1 MSSYN
6 KATIYVKTTPA
17 SMGYLIKADMRCGHC
32 RQYAKRHLDDNPKFV
47 SVCANGN
54 KCKLANYIAD
64 RLPNVEYKILENNN
78 REIVIVTHSIAEI
91 ERAQTIVNRAIRL
104 HTHQLYK
111 GCK

>member
-6 KATIYVKTTPA
+6 KTTVYVKTTPA
-17 SMGYLIKADMRCGHC
+17 SMGFLFKADMRCGHC
-32 RQYAKRHLDDNPKFV
+32 RQYAKRHLDDNPKHDPI
-47 SVCANGN
+47 CTNGD
-54 KCKLANYIAD
+54 KCKMAAYISK

-78 REIVIVTHSIAEI
+78 REITIVTHSIAEI

-104 HTHQLYK
+104 HTHQIYK